1 MKMVLSNTD
10 YAKMTREELA
20 SAENGVK
27 SQKNITAVILGML
40 VGIAVWS
47 ATHRGLFLP
56 ILLLVIAFVIGARYS
71 QSEKRIQ
78 AEIRSRDTVR

>member
-47 ATHRGLFLP
+47 ATHRVLFLP
-56 ILLLVIAFVIGARYS
+56 ILLLVGAFVIGTRYS
-71 QSEKRIQ
+71 RSVKRIQ
-78 AEIRSRDTVR
+78 AEILSRDTVR